1 MAGLL
6 RKIKD
11 RLIRTR
17 SKIEDCQGEITFAEA
32 GASQPEANRMEATCN
47 NQKAAKLLVMGQE
60 SAFSKEIMDY
70 ALEMA
75 QRMSYDILALSTAPL
90 SCDTFKLFSSSHS
103 KVCEDFR
110 HLSEENTRPFKQ
122 AASAQGIPFEHVVMF
137 SEPEAALESIS
148 RKDEK
153 ISFVI
158 SETIEDRDVNRQ
170 ENTEQLRPSLY
181 VYSVV

>member
-1 MAGLL
+1 MVGLFG
-6 RKIKD
+6 KIKE
-11 RLIRTR
+11 RMIKAR
-17 SKIEDCQGEITFAEA
+17 SKIEDCQGEIAFAEA
-32 GASQPEANRMEATCN
+32 GASHSEATGMEATCN
-47 NQKAAKLLVMGQE
+47 SQAAAKLLVMGQE
-60 SAFSKEIMDY
+60 STFSKEIVDY

-110 HLSEENTRPFKQ
+110 HLSEDNTRPFKQ

-137 SEPEAALESIS
+137 SESEEALESIT
-148 RKDEK
+148 RKNEN

-158 SETIEDRDVNRQ
+158 SETIEDRGVNRQ
-170 ENTEQLRPSLY
+170 ESTEQLRPSLY